1 MNTKT
6 AVVGLI
12 ALAGL
17 VAFGVS
23 GARPKV
29 RRVGMV
35 ILVKPERIAEYKALH
50 ADSNPGVR
58 KLLRKYHLRNFSIYM
73 RQLDDGK
80 HYLFGYYEYNGTDF
94 EADMAKL
101 KTEPRNK
108 EWNSVTRSM
117 QIPLKGEK
125 SWAVM
130 EEVYHDD

>member
-17 VAFGVS
+17 VAFGVFS
-23 GARPKV
+23 AQPKV

-35 ILVKPERIAEYKALH
+35 IMVKPERIAEYKALH

-58 KLLRKYHLRNFSIYM
+58 ELLRQYHLRNFSIYM

-80 HYLFGYYEYNGTDF
+80 HYLFGYYEYDGTDF

-101 KTEPRNK
+101 NTEPRNK
-108 EWNSVTRSM
+108 EWNSVTKAM
-117 QIPLKGEK
+117 QIPLKGER

>member
-6 AVVGLI
+6 TVVGLI

-23 GARPKV
+23 SAQPKV

-35 ILVKPERIAEYKALH
+35 IVVKPERIAEYKALH

-58 KLLRKYHLRNFSIYM
+58 GLLRQYHLRNFSIYM
-73 RQLDDGK
+73 HQLDDGK
-80 HYLFGYYEYNGTDF
+80 YYLFGYYENEGTDF
-94 EADMAKL
+94 ETDMAKL
-101 KTEPRNK
+101 DAEPRNK
-108 EWNSVTRSM
+108 EWNSVTDSM
-117 QIPLKGEK
+117 QIPLKGET

-130 EEVYHDD
+130 EEVYHSD